1 MGLAR
6 WGFRAGVCVALGV
19 VSTLAVA
26 WGGPRIVQMVAP
38 SKLKWS
44 AETFWIDDSRAG
56 HYFESRRT
64 LEGRVLFLHLIFAG
78 AAKDKPYYKTNAPP
92 EWAYTLTHATEGD
105 GIAAGK
111 PWWSVETIVT
121 GWPCRAFRGAIY
133 EPWPVQQQAAPV
145 MTMVPDGRGGMT
157 LSTVSPP
164 GPQPLGVGMYRLGTS
179 TGLADAIP
187 ITPIPS
193 GLAINVAVFAA
204 AWAVLGLAAGT
215 ARRAARRRGGRC
227 TSCGYDLHG
236 LAPGAGCP
244 ECGTDATHAPDNA
257 PGTLQT

>member
-1 MGLAR
+1 M
-6 WGFRAGVCVALGV
+6 ALGV
-19 VSTLAVA
+19 VSTLVVA
-26 WGGPRIVQMVAP
+26 WGGPRVVQMVAP

-64 LEGRVLFLHLIFAG
+64 LEGRVLFLHLIFVG

-92 EWAYTLTHATEGD
+92 AWAYTLTHATEGD

-145 MTMVPDGRGGMT
+145 MTMVPDGKGGMT
-157 LSTVSPP
+157 LSAATPA
-164 GPQPLGVGMYRLGTS
+164 GPQPLGVGMYGGSAGLG
-179 TGLADAIP
+179 DAIP
-187 ITPIPS
+187 VTPIPA
-193 GLAINVAVFAA
+193 GLAINVAAFTAV
-204 AWAVLGLAAGT
+204 WAMIWLLAGT
-215 ARRAARRRGGRC
+215 TRRAKRRRGGRC
-227 TSCGYDLHG
+227 VACGYDMRG
-236 LAPGAGCP
+236 LAGGAACP
-244 ECGTDATHAPDNA
+244 ECGRGAVGTKGGAAA
-257 PGTLQT
+257 AAGTLAP